1 MFLNS
6 KVFKFY
12 RTEQHNLS
20 PTLLQGQTGWSCTL
34 YSKLKWLTVN
44 QLVSYH
50 TLLAVF
56 KIRNSGE
63 PEYLAQFL
71 KNDNRQSIIIVP
83 NTQLSLAKK
92 SFAWRGSE
100 TWNSLPFEL
109 RTCTRIGI
117 FKNGAKQWVMNNIQ
131 DFID

>member
-1 MFLNS
+1 MYCLPLFGGCNVSELKSLQVLQNRAAQLVTNS
-6 KVFKFY
+6 PPRSNRVVM
-12 RTEQHNLS
+12 
-20 PTLLQGQTGWSCTL
+20 

-71 KNDNRQSIIIVP
+71 KNDNRQSRIIVP

-92 SFAWRGSE
+92 SFVWRGSE
-100 TWNSLPFEL
+100 T
-109 RTCTRIGI
+109 
-117 FKNGAKQWVMNNIQ
+117 
-131 DFID
+131 